1 MSRLN
6 LLNRLSKKGRERRAV
21 TTMSDSTRP
30 SSEEKTS
37 SEYPALTSIN
47 FPLSGIK
54 RLTLTESPYDKP
66 VEIIRKEEYPHM
78 NNGIYLDHSGTT
90 IYAQST
96 VKLFAQKMSAN
107 LYGNPHSANEPAKFS
122 GDMVDSVR
130 EKTLRFLGA
139 DPRHFDLVFVANATA
154 AIKLVA
160 DCFRDLAEQ
169 TRTGSFW
176 YGYHRDA
183 HTSLVG
189 VRELT
194 KGPHSHKCFESDAEV
209 EEWIEGRNTFGQP
222 AGSLALFA
230 YPGQSNLT
238 GRRLPLNWTGRIR
251 HDRTKRLRNTYTLLD
266 AAALAM
272 TSPMSHVFEDPD
284 TAPDFTCVSFYKIFG
299 FPDVGG
305 LIVRKDSGH
314 ILALRKYFGGGT
326 VSLVSTIGSAWH
338 VSKGLETNTHEDGSE
353 HVGGLHEGLED
364 GTLPFHS
371 ILALGEAID
380 VHKELF
386 GSMENISTHT
396 SMLVRRLY
404 QGMKGMR
411 YGNGQPLCT
420 VYHSGDE
427 DLWENGKGDEVYGN
441 ARVQGATVA
450 FNVFRED
457 GTYESYAMVEKMAND
472 RGIYVRSGGVCNPGG
487 VFTALHYEPWQLNR
501 AKSAGHHCGSNG
513 LSVINELPTGIVR
526 ASLGAMSTTQD
537 VDAFLTFLREN
548 FLEKGLPAKKSNI
561 KRKRQQT
568 QNLFNSISSAATATA
583 TTKQGEG
590 TGTMV
595 TLPPSPTP
603 TSFREEG
610 ALVMKPKMLERVGSA
625 ISV

>member
-1 MSRLN
+1 M
-6 LLNRLSKKGRERRAV
+6 
-21 TTMSDSTRP
+21 T
-30 SSEEKTS
+30 
-37 SEYPALTSIN
+37 
-47 FPLSGIK
+47 
-54 RLTLTESPYDKP
+54 
-66 VEIIRKEEYPHM
+66 
-78 NNGIYLDHSGTT
+78 
-90 IYAQST
+90 
-96 VKLFAQKMSAN
+96 AN
-107 LYGNPHSANEPAKFS
+107 LYGNPHSANEPAKFA

-160 DCFRDLAEQ
+160 DCFRDLSEQ
-169 TRTGSFW
+169 TRAGTFW

-209 EEWIEGRNTFGQP
+209 EDWIEGNNSFGQP
-222 AGSLALFA
+222 SGSLALFA

-272 TSPMSHVFEDPD
+272 TSPMSNVFEDPE

-305 LIVRKDSGH
+305 LIIRKDSGH

-326 VSLVSTIGSAWH
+326 VNMVSAVGGAWH
-338 VSKGLETNTHEDGSE
+338 LSKGLETNNNTHESE
-353 HVGGLHEGLED
+353 HGAGGLHEGLED

-371 ILALGEAID
+371 LLALGEAID

-386 GSMENISTHT
+386 GSMEKISTHT

-411 YGNGQPLCT
+411 YDNGQLLCKI
-420 VYHSGDE
+420 YHLGEE
-427 DLWENGKGDEVYGN
+427 DLLLESGGRKGDEVYGD

-450 FNVFRED
+450 FNIFRED
-457 GTYESYAMVEKMAND
+457 GTYESYARVEKMAND
-472 RGIYVRSGGVCNPGG
+472 RGIYVRSGGESTCTSLSGADLLTLDFRFLGVCNPGG
-487 VFTALHYEPWQLNR
+487 IFTALQYEPWMLNR
-501 AKSAGHHCGSNG
+501 AKSAGHHCGSSG
-513 LSVINELPTGIVR
+513 LSIINELPTG
-526 ASLGAMSTTQD
+526 
-537 VDAFLTFLREN
+537 
-548 FLEKGLPAKKSNI
+548 
-561 KRKRQQT
+561 
-568 QNLFNSISSAATATA
+568 
-583 TTKQGEG
+583 
-590 TGTMV
+590 
-595 TLPPSPTP
+595 
-603 TSFREEG
+603 
-610 ALVMKPKMLERVGSA
+610 
-625 ISV
+625 